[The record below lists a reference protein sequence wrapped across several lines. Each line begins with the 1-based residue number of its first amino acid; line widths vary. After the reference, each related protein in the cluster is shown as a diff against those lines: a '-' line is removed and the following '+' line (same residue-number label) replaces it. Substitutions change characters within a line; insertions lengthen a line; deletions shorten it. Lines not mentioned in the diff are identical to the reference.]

1 VVQKQTHTIRSCT
14 VVSDGEQARIRF
26 YSISFI
32 FYQKHNK
39 WSLQITSCLF
49 KIFIRADRVINVI

>member
-14 VVSDGEQARIRF
+14 VESDGEQALIRF

-49 KIFIRADRVINVI
+49 